1 MKNKTGIYALAFLV
15 ISFSFFA
22 GAGAQTVDYK
32 SMVQRINR
40 LAAAYPA
47 LCSVKSVGKTHG
59 GNDIWVLTIG
69 SSNPDSRP
77 AIAVAGGIDGS
88 YVFTRDIALG
98 FAENILK
105 DSESNNS
112 IKDLLGKITFYVFP
126 DVSPDASAQ
135 YFAEVKYERTL
146 NGRNADDDRDFSTG
160 EDPYEDLNRD
170 GLITQI
176 RVEDPAGKWTE
187 STDDNRLM
195 TQAELARIKQKLYSV
210 YSEGTDNDKDG
221 LFNEDGP
228 GGVDFNRN
236 FTYNYEEFGTG
247 AGLHPVSEPESKAVA
262 DFLFDHFNIYAVI
275 CFGPQDNLGQPSSRG
290 GERPSAGAFSQPA
303 GQQQTR
309 NTGDR
314 RLTSVLR
321 SDETV
326 IKIVSDKY
334 HEITGFT
341 GAPPSK
347 NNPGSFSDWA
357 YFHYG
362 RYSFTTPGWWINP
375 DKGKSLE
382 ATLLKMSDENKVTG
396 VFVPWTEIKH
406 PDFPGKKVEVGGIAP
421 FALTVPPSGQAEEI
435 ITKNYKFITAVAEMH
450 PELEFT
456 DVSVENAGSDIFRVS
471 LKVHNAGIF
480 ATCAEAGDN
489 NIFTRIMRISAEP
502 AKGQNIISGQKVQ
515 RIQRLE
521 GNSTAE
527 YSWLVSGKGRFT
539 VTAGALNTGTITT
552 SFDLK

>member
-77 AIAVAGGIDGS
+77 AIAVAGGVDGS

-105 DSESNNS
+105 DSESPG

-221 LFNEDGP
+221 LFNEDGT